1 MRSTN
6 ISVSLSYS
14 NVFICYEHFFTS
26 VQNGINLSVSRQ
38 LMAFSVV
45 SQCIFEK
52 KACILLELHFMF
64 SQMVLVTIPCI
75 KVSISYDRLI
85 KFV

>member
-1 MRSTN
+1 M
-6 ISVSLSYS
+6 SLSYS
-14 NVFICYEHFFTS
+14 NVLICYEHFFTS

-52 KACILLELHFMF
+52 ACILLESHFVF
-64 SQMVLVTIPCI
+64 SQMILVPIPCI
-75 KVSISYDRLI
+75 KVSINYDRLI